1 MITVILLM
9 TIFIISIEFQ
19 TLHSALEYEYPGT
32 SILAE
37 SPDGKKEVI
46 SLLKG
51 FSVFGHQSLSDLP
64 EGWVCG
70 CLREKEAAEECS
82 QTANNIPS
90 LHYHHSD
97 QETAVECSKLNT
109 DTD

>member
-1 MITVILLM
+1 M
-9 TIFIISIEFQ
+9 TIFIISIELQ

-32 SILAE
+32 SILAVIIAE
-37 SPDGKKEVI
+37 SPEGKKEVI

-64 EGWVCG
+64 EGWVGG
-70 CLREKEAAEECS
+70 CLREKKAAEECS

-97 QETAVECSKLNT
+97 QEMAVECSKLNT